1 MDLTVLRAL
10 LNNAAVLLVLSVIYN
25 TSFLLP
31 SKFRCMQSV
40 FSGLMTALICITIM
54 LFPFPLQPGIFY
66 DTRSILI
73 SVTALMFG
81 LVPTS
86 ITVVAASVLRLI
98 IGGAG
103 ALPGIAVII
112 SSGLIGLLWRRL
124 TFRKPMKKRWL
135 SVLLMSITVHI
146 VMLACMLLLP
156 YPDNLTTIRTIAGP
170 VMLIYPIASILLSM
184 LLMRQR
190 EYKNVQTQLKQSEER
205 FRILFNHAPLGY
217 QSLDFDGNII
227 EVNQQWL
234 DTLGYSR
241 EEVIEKWFGSF
252 LSPENREA
260 FRHRFPVFKEQ
271 GYIHCEFEVLHKSGI
286 PVFLSFEG
294 KIGYGADGEFKQTH
308 CILQDITKQRA
319 AEEELRVSEEKH
331 RRLYE
336 TMAQGVVYQ
345 AADGTILSAN
355 PAAERMLGLTFS
367 EMQGKTSM
375 DPNWRGIREDGSDVA
390 GSEHP
395 AMIALRTGRPFG
407 PMIMGVNQPETKEH
421 VWLSINAIPLF
432 RPGETEPYQVYTTFQ
447 DITAERR
454 ANREYQLLFREMVD
468 GFSLHEIILDEQGK
482 PKDYRFLA
490 VNPAF
495 EGMTGFKS
503 AEIVGK
509 TVLEVMPDTE
519 PHWIETYGKV
529 ALTGEPVKFENY
541 ATSSGKY
548 FEVSAYKPAP
558 NQFACTFVD
567 VTNRVLAEKNTQ
579 MVLSRLRSLLDN
591 SPSPIVIMGE
601 DGRIVEVSSAAKK
614 IFGLSK
620 GSIPQRT
627 ELDWEPTV
635 IAQRISHA
643 MSNPSFDSKYIE
655 SLDVFT
661 HDGTKRYFESRLFPI
676 YAPDFAQRL
685 FGYLAIDVTER
696 IMAEQALKES
706 EKRYSSY
713 IEKSPYAVFV
723 IKEDGRLV
731 EANTSATVLTGYSRE
746 QLLEMSVID
755 LMAADSRESAIHNWE
770 RLKSAGS
777 TGAEIQYIL
786 QNGANR
792 WCSMDVVELS
802 KDKYLVFSIDRTEK
816 RKAEEE
822 LRYLSYHD
830 FLTGIHNRR
839 FYEAE
844 LKRIDTPDQLPL
856 SIIMADINGVKLV
869 NDAFGH
875 SAGDRLISNCAR
887 VIGSCCRNTDV
898 FARIGGDEFGILM
911 PRTDSKTALAVL
923 EKIQSELASFD
934 QSSGKEKFRLS
945 VSLGFSTKRSPDE
958 DISRLTIIA
967 EEYMYQRKLLE
978 HNSSHSAIVASIKAT
993 MNEKSQETEEHAER
1007 LAFLSRVIAME
1018 LNLPQSDQDK
1028 LELLATLHDIG
1039 KIGISDQILTK
1050 QGKLNA
1056 DEWVEMKRH
1065 PEIGYRIAMASPEL
1079 IPIAESI
1086 LCHHER
1092 WDGSGYP
1099 QGLGGERIPLL
1110 SRVLAIVDSY
1120 DAMTQDRPYRKAM
1133 TREEA
1138 IREIE
1143 RNSGT
1148 QFDPRILGL
1157 FVGILKKKI
1166 SYDIA
1171 TD

>member
-1 MDLTVLRAL
+1 MELTMLRGLA
-10 LNNAAVLLVLSVIYN
+10 NNAAILLVLSVIYEA
-25 TSFLLP
+25 SYLLP
-31 SKFRCMQSV
+31 SKYHRMQPV
-40 FSGLMTALICITIM
+40 FSGLMIASICITIM
-54 LFPFPLQPGIFY
+54 MIPFPLQPGLFY

-81 LVPTS
+81 LIPTS
-86 ITVVAASVLRLI
+86 ITVVAASVLRLS
-98 IGGAG
+98 IGGDG
-103 ALPGIAVII
+103 ALPGLAVIL
-112 SSGLIGLLWRRL
+112 SSALIGLAWRRL
-124 TFRKPMKKRWL
+124 TFLKPMKKRWL
-135 SVLLMSITVHI
+135 NVLFMSITVHV

-156 YPDNLTTIRTIAGP
+156 YPGNLTTIRAIAGP

-190 EYKNVQTQLKQSEER
+190 EYKNVQAQLKQSEER
-205 FRILFNHAPLGY
+205 FRILFNQAPLGY
-217 QSLDFDGNII
+217 QSLDFDGNFI
-227 EVNQQWL
+227 EVNQRWL

-241 EEVIEKWFGSF
+241 EEVIGNWFGSF
-252 LSPENREA
+252 LSAENREA
-260 FRHRFPVFKEQ
+260 FRLRFPVFKEQ
-271 GYIHCEFEVLHKSGI
+271 GYIQCEFEVLHKNGT

-294 KIGYGADGEFKQTH
+294 KIGYGSDGEFKQTH
-308 CILQDITKQRA
+308 CILQDITKQKA

-345 AADGTILSAN
+345 ASDGAILSAN
-355 PAAERMLGLTFS
+355 PAAERILGLAFS
-367 EMQGKTSM
+367 EMQGRTSM
-375 DPNWRGIREDGSDVA
+375 DPEWRGIREDGSEVA

-395 AMIALRTGRPFG
+395 AMIALRTGKPFG
-407 PMIMGVNQPETKEH
+407 PMIMGVYQPETHDH

-432 RPGETEPYQVYTTFQ
+432 RPGESEPYQVYATFQ
-447 DITAERR
+447 DITAERK

-495 EGMTGFKS
+495 EDMTGFKS
-503 AEIVGK
+503 ADIIGR

-519 PHWIETYGKV
+519 PHWIDTYGKV
-529 ALTGEPVKFENY
+529 ALTGEPIKFENY
-541 ATSSGKY
+541 AISSGKY

-558 NQFACTFVD
+558 NQFACTFSD
-567 VTNRVLAEKNTQ
+567 VTKRVLAEEATQ
-579 MVLSRLRSLLDN
+579 KVLSRLRSLLDN
-591 SPSPIVIMGE
+591 SPSLIVIVDE
-601 DGRIVEVSSAAKK
+601 EGRIVELSSAAKK
-614 IFGLSK
+614 IFGLSE
-620 GSIPQRT
+620 GNILDGT
-627 ELDWEPTV
+627 ELNWNPKV
-635 IAQRISHA
+635 IAQRISTA
-643 MSNPSFDSKYIE
+643 MSNSSLKSNYIE
-655 SLDVFT
+655 CLDVFAY
-661 HDGTKRYFESRLFPI
+661 DGIKRFFESRLFPI
-676 YAPDFAQRL
+676 HTPDHTQRL

-723 IKEDGRLV
+723 IDENERYV
-731 EANTSATVLTGYSRE
+731 EVNRSATVITGYSRE
-746 QLLEMSVID
+746 ELLKMSARD
-755 LMAADSRESAIHNWE
+755 LTAAESLVYSE
-770 RLKSAGS
+770 SKFKTLKSTGYISTEFQFVHKSGS
-777 TGAEIQYIL
+777 I
-786 QNGANR
+786 R
-792 WCSMDVVELS
+792 WWALDVVKLS
-802 KDKYLVFSIDRTEK
+802 ENRYLGFSIDITEK
-816 RKAEEE
+816 KKAEEE

-830 FLTGIHNRR
+830 FLTGTYNRR
-839 FYEAE
+839 FYEEA
-844 LKRIDTPDQLPL
+844 LKRIDTPDHLPL
-856 SIIMADINGVKLV
+856 SIIMADINGVKLI

-875 SAGDRLISNCAR
+875 AEGDKLIANCAK
-887 VIGSCCRNTDV
+887 IISSCCRSADT

-911 PRTDSKTALAVL
+911 PRTDSATALAIL
-923 EKIQSELASFD
+923 KKIQAALATFD
-934 QSSGKEKFRLS
+934 LSSSNGKFRHS
-945 VSLGFSTKRSPDE
+945 VALGFSTKKSADE
-958 DISRLTIIA
+958 DVAKLTIIA

-993 MNEKSQETEEHAER
+993 MIEKSQETEEHAER
-1007 LAFLSRVIAME
+1007 LALLSRAVAVE
-1018 LNLPQSDQDK
+1018 LNMPQSDQDK

-1050 QGKLNA
+1050 QEKLNA
-1056 DEWVEMKRH
+1056 EEWVEMKRH

-1079 IPIAESI
+1079 IPVAESI

-1099 QGLGGERIPLL
+1099 QGISGESIPLL

-1133 TREEA
+1133 THEKA
-1138 IREIE
+1138 IQEIE
-1143 RNSGT
+1143 CNSGT
-1148 QFDPRILGL
+1148 QFDPRIAEL

-1166 SYDIA
+1166 PWDLA